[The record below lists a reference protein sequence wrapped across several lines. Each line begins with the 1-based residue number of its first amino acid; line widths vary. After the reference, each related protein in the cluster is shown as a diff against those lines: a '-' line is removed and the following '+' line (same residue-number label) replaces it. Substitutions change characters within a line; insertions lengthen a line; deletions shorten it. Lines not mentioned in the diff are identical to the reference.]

1 MSELILKATARDV
14 LGKKTRFLRRRGI
27 TPTHLFGHGVESMS
41 LQCGTAELKDIIAR
55 GGSTRLVSLDIEA
68 EKDPRSVFVR
78 EIQIDTIT
86 DQLIHV
92 DLYQIQKTE
101 KMTADIPIILIGEAP
116 ATKSR
121 ENILQQS
128 LTQLGVSCL
137 PEKLPPQI
145 EIDLSSLEEVNS
157 AIYARD
163 IDLGPDVTITT
174 PDDQMIVK
182 ISQVA
187 IEKEEEVVA
196 ELGAEEAE
204 AEAEGEAAE
213 GEGEAPAE
221 EKPPE
226 K

>member
-1 MSELILKATARDV
+1 MSELILKATTRDV

-145 EIDLSSLEEVNS
+145 EIDLSQLEEVNS

>member
-1 MSELILKATARDV
+1 MSELILKATTRDV

-86 DQLIHV
+86 GQLIHV

-101 KMTADIPIILIGEAP
+101 KMTSNIPIILIGEAP

-137 PEKLPPQI
+137 PEKLPPQV
-145 EIDLSSLEEVNS
+145 EIDLSPLEEVNS

-187 IEKEEEVVA
+187 VEKEEEVVA

-204 AEAEGEAAE
+204 AEGEGEAAE

-226 K
+226 Q

>member
-27 TPTHLFGHGVESMS
+27 TPTHLFGHGVKSMS
-41 LQCGTAELKDIIAR
+41 LQCSTAELKDIITR

-68 EKDPRSVFVR
+68 EKNPRSVFIR
-78 EIQIDTIT
+78 EIQVDTIT

-128 LTQLGVSCL
+128 LTRLSVACL
-137 PEKLPPQI
+137 PEKLPPQV
-145 EIDLSSLEEVNS
+145 EIDLSSLEDVHS

-213 GEGEAPAE
+213 GEAPAE
-221 EKPPE
+221 EKPP
-226 K
+226 KQ

>member
-145 EIDLSSLEEVNS
+145 EIDLSQLEEVNS

>member
-1 MSELILKATARDV
+1 VSELILKATTRDV

-86 DQLIHV
+86 GQLIHV
-92 DLYQIQKTE
+92 DLYQIQLTE
-101 KMTADIPIILIGEAP
+101 KMTAEIPIILVGEAP
-116 ATKSR
+116 AIKSR

-128 LTQLGVSCL
+128 LTHLGVACL

-145 EIDLSSLEEVNS
+145 EIDLSPLEEVNL

-187 IEKEEEVVA
+187 VEKEEEVVA
-196 ELGAEEAE
+196 ELEAEEAE
-204 AEAEGEAAE
+204 AEAEAAE

-226 K
+226 Q

>member
-68 EKDPRSVFVR
+68 GKKTRSVFVR
-78 EIQIDTIT
+78 EIQVDTIT
-86 DQLIHV
+86 GQLIHV

>member
-1 MSELILKATARDV
+1 VSELILKATTRDV

-86 DQLIHV
+86 GQLIHV

-101 KMTADIPIILIGEAP
+101 KMTADIPIILVGEAP

-187 IEKEEEVVA
+187 VEKEEEVVA
-196 ELGAEEAE
+196 ELGAEE

-221 EKPPE
+221 EKPTE
-226 K
+226 Q

>member
-1 MSELILKATARDV
+1 
-14 LGKKTRFLRRRGI
+14 
-27 TPTHLFGHGVESMS
+27 MS
-41 LQCGTAELKDIIAR
+41 LQCSTAELRDIIAR

-68 EKDPRSVFVR
+68 EKNPRSVFVR
-78 EIQIDTIT
+78 EIQVDTIT

-101 KMTADIPIILIGEAP
+101 KMTAEIPIILVGEAP
-116 ATKSR
+116 ATRSR

-128 LTQLGVSCL
+128 LTHLGVACL

-145 EIDLSSLEEVNS
+145 EIDLSPLEEVNS

-187 IEKEEEVVA
+187 VEKEEEVVA
-196 ELGAEEAE
+196 ELEVEE

-226 K
+226 Q

>member
-92 DLYQIQKTE
+92 DLYQIQLTE
-101 KMTADIPIILIGEAP
+101 KMTAEIPIILVGEAP

-128 LTQLGVSCL
+128 LTHLGVACL
-137 PEKLPPQI
+137 PEKLPPQV
-145 EIDLSSLEEVNS
+145 EIDLSSLEEVNA

-187 IEKEEEVVA
+187 IEKEEEVEA
-196 ELGAEEAE
+196 ELEAEEAE

-213 GEGEAPAE
+213 GEAPAE

-226 K
+226 Q

>member
-1 MSELILKATARDV
+1 MSELILKATTRDV

-27 TPTHLFGHGVESMS
+27 TPTHLFGHGVKSMS

-145 EIDLSSLEEVNS
+145 EIDLSQLEEVNS

>member
-1 MSELILKATARDV
+1 MSELILKATTRDV

-41 LQCGTAELKDIIAR
+41 LQCGTAELKDIITR

-78 EIQIDTIT
+78 EIQVDTIT
-86 DQLIHV
+86 GQLIHV

-137 PEKLPPQI
+137 PEKLPPQV
-145 EIDLSSLEEVNS
+145 EIDLSSLEDVHS

-204 AEAEGEAAE
+204 AEGEAA
-213 GEGEAPAE
+213 EGEAPAE

-226 K
+226 Q

>member
-1 MSELILKATARDV
+1 MSELILKATTRDV

-27 TPTHLFGHGVESMS
+27 TPTHLFGHGVKSMS
-41 LQCGTAELKDIIAR
+41 LQCSTAELKDIIAR

-145 EIDLSSLEEVNS
+145 EIDLSQLEEVNS

>member
-41 LQCGTAELKDIIAR
+41 LQCDTAELKDIIAR

-78 EIQIDTIT
+78 EIQVDTIT

>member
-1 MSELILKATARDV
+1 MSELILKATTRDV

-78 EIQIDTIT
+78 EIQIDSIT
-86 DQLIHV
+86 GQLIHV

-101 KMTADIPIILIGEAP
+101 KMTANIPIILIGEAP

-221 EKPPE
+221 EKPTE
-226 K
+226 Q

>member
-86 DQLIHV
+86 GQLIHV

-196 ELGAEEAE
+196 ELEAEE

>member
-1 MSELILKATARDV
+1 MSELILKATTRDV

-86 DQLIHV
+86 GQLIHV

-101 KMTADIPIILIGEAP
+101 KMTADIPIILVGEAP

-137 PEKLPPQI
+137 PEKLPPQV

-187 IEKEEEVVA
+187 VEKEEEVVA
-196 ELGAEEAE
+196 ELGAEE

-226 K
+226 Q